1 MKLSIWRVRL
11 LYRNILKFLGATLAT
26 GFDRIRQVSRDTPLY
41 RVTRFKM
48 TNSQLL
54 APHF

>member
-1 MKLSIWRVRL
+1 MKLSIWRVKL

-26 GFDRIRQVSRDTPLY
+26 RFDKSPGMPPLY